1 MLNVAA
7 EYSLEIL
14 TADIKGAYLIPD
26 IVEYVTRRTC
36 MDREVSLCDVCGNVS
51 ES

>member
-7 EYSLEIL
+7 HHSLELL

-26 IVEYVTRRTC
+26 ILEGSELNTYVWI
-36 MDREVSLCDVCGNVS
+36 EKSLTEMFVRL
-51 ES
+51 